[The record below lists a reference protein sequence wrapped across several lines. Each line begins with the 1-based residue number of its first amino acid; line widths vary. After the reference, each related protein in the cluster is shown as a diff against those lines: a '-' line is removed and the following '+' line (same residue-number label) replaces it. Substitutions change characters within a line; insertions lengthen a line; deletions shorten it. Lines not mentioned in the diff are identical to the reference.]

1 MPTRSIAKPKPI
13 KESPIN
19 TGNKFKPNTRPET
32 IRRVTEAAKMI
43 SEGKSQMTVVS
54 HFMDTYGL
62 EVDQAKNYWQA
73 GARFLCPEDPD
84 EYKKSLIETNI
95 RRLEKIVEEGMKDNS
110 NLKVAR
116 EAIAELNKMLGI
128 TTTGVQVGVRTD
140 KNNDTTEV
148 VVNFGE

>member
-95 RRLEKIVEEGMKDNS
+95 RRLEKIVEESGVPINEVTITWETDDN
-110 NLKVAR
+110 NNVVRVLIYANGKETAN
-116 EAIAELNKMLGI
+116 AILTQI
-128 TTTGVQVGVRTD
+128 D
-140 KNNDTTEV
+140 KAKEDC
-148 VVNFGE
+148 GR